1 MQPTRV
7 PLRTYSFPTVQR
19 AAWSGSIVCAFAL
32 LSCTPD
38 SDLEAQ
44 RKPSAVGGPTS
55 PQLPSATAA
64 LAAVPT
70 LPLRAFDSGLPRSG
84 TWIGYPLLTDL
95 DGDQRADMIVS
106 NREEDGLHV
115 YYSSTE
121 PRWELRVQGIQRD
134 LGYGS
139 AVVRD
144 VNGDGRSDLVFAAH
158 LDGVRVYTQ
167 TEAREWQLV
176 TQREPQAQFCPEL
189 QLDLTLCDLDGDP
202 HADLAGIGQFQGGLQ
217 LWRGRGDG
225 TFELQTKVKL
235 PDCGSMGRDVEA
247 GDIDGDGREDLLLAC
262 ERGLKVLL
270 RRTVADQPETVC
282 FVDASEGLPKPSIGN
297 ILYSAALVR
306 LTHDGPVHV
315 ACAGLAD
322 PARRTAHHTFGV
334 WQRDASTGA
343 WSLVSAPLAAN
354 STAPSGPDHHA
365 DHRALAVADL
375 DRDGDADLVLATI
388 GQGVVVWR
396 GDGTGRFTAAGKL
409 EGLTGKNRV
418 SIGDVD
424 GDGWL
429 DIAATIP
436 ASKDDPERGGVRVYV
451 NTQGLWP

>member
-1 MQPTRV
+1 MPN
-7 PLRTYSFPTVQR
+7 
-19 AAWSGSIVCAFAL
+19 
-32 LSCTPD
+32 
-38 SDLEAQ
+38 
-44 RKPSAVGGPTS
+44 AVGGPAGPNIPANKPAFAS
-55 PQLPSATAA
+55 
-64 LAAVPT
+64 VPT
-70 LPLRAFDSGLPRSG
+70 LSFRTFDSGLPRTG
-84 TWIGYPLLTDL
+84 TWIGYPLLADL
-95 DGDQRADMIVS
+95 DGDRRADMIVS

-144 VNGDGRSDLVFAAH
+144 VNGDGRSDLIFAAH

-176 TQREPQAQFCPEL
+176 TQREAQAQFCPEL
-189 QLDLTLCDLDGDP
+189 QLDITLCNLDGDT
-202 HADLAGIGQFQGGLQ
+202 HADLAGIGQFEGGVQ

-235 PDCGSMGRDVEA
+235 PDCGSMGRDIEA
-247 GDIDGDGREDLLLAC
+247 GDIDGDGRDDLLVAC

-270 RRTVADQPETVC
+270 RRTEASNPDTVC
-282 FVDASEGLPKPSIGN
+282 FVDASQGLPKPTIGN
-297 ILYSAALVR
+297 TIYSAAILR
-306 LTHDGPVHV
+306 LINDGPVHV

-322 PARRTAHHTFGV
+322 PARRTAHPTFGV
-334 WQRDASTGA
+334 WQRDATTET
-343 WSLVSAPLAAN
+343 WSLVSGD
-354 STAPSGPDHHA
+354 GPDHHA
-365 DHRALAVADL
+365 DHRALGVADL
-375 DRDGDADLVLATI
+375 DRDGDTDLVLATI
-388 GQGVVVWR
+388 GQGVIVWR
-396 GDGTGRFTAAGKL
+396 GDGTGRFTSAGKL
-409 EGLTGKNRV
+409 EGLTGKNRM

>member
-1 MQPTRV
+1 
-7 PLRTYSFPTVQR
+7 
-19 AAWSGSIVCAFAL
+19 
-32 LSCTPD
+32 
-38 SDLEAQ
+38 
-44 RKPSAVGGPTS
+44 
-55 PQLPSATAA
+55 
-64 LAAVPT
+64 
-70 LPLRAFDSGLPRSG
+70 
-84 TWIGYPLLTDL
+84 
-95 DGDQRADMIVS
+95 
-106 NREEDGLHV
+106 
-115 YYSSTE
+115 
-121 PRWELRVQGIQRD
+121 
-134 LGYGS
+134 
-139 AVVRD
+139 
-144 VNGDGRSDLVFAAH
+144 
-158 LDGVRVYTQ
+158 
-167 TEAREWQLV
+167 
-176 TQREPQAQFCPEL
+176 
-189 QLDLTLCDLDGDP
+189 
-202 HADLAGIGQFQGGLQ
+202 
-217 LWRGRGDG
+217 
-225 TFELQTKVKL
+225 
-235 PDCGSMGRDVEA
+235 
-247 GDIDGDGREDLLLAC
+247 
-262 ERGLKVLL
+262 
-270 RRTVADQPETVC
+270 
-282 FVDASEGLPKPSIGN
+282 
-297 ILYSAALVR
+297 
-306 LTHDGPVHV
+306 V

-354 STAPSGPDHHA
+354 STAPTGPDHHA